1 MFVCA
6 FVFFFPMG
14 LFSFRLDKVLGILF
28 IAISIMS
35 LAIIAMT
42 PTSYVFSKEGVVI
55 RYIFGLEENIMWT
68 KVLSVMTELE
78 ISSRFYISRYEY
90 ELTYLEEKKKCFF
103 MQGRIAKNKK
113 TTELM
118 KKYCPKKID

>member
-1 MFVCA
+1 MFAGKTLTLQRQDTDENGNPVILSMSATGEIIEEVMFVCA

-42 PTSYVFSKEGVVI
+42 PTSYVFSKKGVVI

-78 ISSRFYISRYEY
+78 ISSRFYVI
-90 ELTYLEEKKKCFF
+90 
-103 MQGRIAKNKK
+103 
-113 TTELM
+113 
-118 KKYCPKKID
+118 